1 MNTVTK
7 VAAAGA
13 IALAIGGGAVACS
26 SQPQTVHVLQYGYYN
41 PQHVWVTSP
50 TPYYV
55 YVTKSEYNANKTHY
69 STESYAKTYTKT
81 HTVTTVNKGYSV
93 SSDGKSTTKTTTTK
107 TTKTTTSN
115 NTKSSS
121 GSKPNMNKS
130 TGSSSS
136 KKK

>member
-1 MNTVTK
+1 MNTVTRFA
-7 VAAAGA
+7 VASA
-13 IALAIGGGAVACS
+13 IAIAVGGSAVACS

-55 YVTKSEYNANKTHY
+55 YVTKSEYNANQSHY

-93 SSDGKSTTKTTTTK
+93 SSDGKSTTKTTTTTK
-107 TTKTTTSN
+107 TTKTTSN
-115 NTKSSS
+115 VKPALTKRSH
-121 GSKPNMNKS
+121 
-130 TGSSSS
+130 
-136 KKK
+136 